1 MKARRPRKLGSESGV
16 AAIEFALVAPILCL
30 LSLGIID
37 GWSLASSA
45 LSMRAS
51 VKTAANMVMQG
62 AADDAAIERVA
73 LASWDSR
80 PDDAQVLLSRIYMCG
95 NSVVTA
101 SSLCEGSKAPISL
114 VHIQAKTTWTAP
126 FDLDIYSVSRD
137 LSHEQVIRVR

>member
-1 MKARRPRKLGSESGV
+1 MKTRTPRKFGCESGV
-16 AAIEFALVAPILCL
+16 AAIEFALIAPILCL

-45 LSMRAS
+45 LSMRAG

-62 AADDAAIERVA
+62 ASDDAAIERVA

-80 PDDAQVLLSRIYMCG
+80 PADAQVLLTRIYMCG
-95 NSVVTA
+95 DSVVT
-101 SSLCEGSKAPISL
+101 SSMLCEGSKTPSIL
-114 VHIQAKTTWTAP
+114 IRIQAQAMWTAP
-126 FDLDIYSVSRD
+126 YDLDIYPVSRE

>member
-1 MKARRPRKLGSESGV
+1 MKGRRSQKFGSESGV
-16 AAIEFALVAPILCL
+16 AAIEFALIAPVLCL

-45 LSMRAS
+45 LSMRAG

-80 PDDAQVLLSRIYMCG
+80 PDDAQVLLNRRYMCG
-95 NSVVTA
+95 NSVVT
-101 SSLCEGSKAPISL
+101 SSMLCEGSKAPSVFVSI
-114 VHIQAKTTWTAP
+114 HAQATWTAP
-126 FDLDIYSVSRD
+126 YDLDIYPVSRE
-137 LSHEQVIRVR
+137 LRHEQVIRVR